1 VSSVPSLHR
10 RIPPPDSRDPV
21 TLPCRNTWHGR
32 PSVTVPVVARYR
44 GAVSEVSPLPRFRR
58 LTTPRAAA
66 VAGILFA
73 LLFAASLVLVRSSI
87 PDDPSAG
94 GDWVHERSG
103 RVTAAMSLMPF
114 AGIAF
119 LWFVGVVRDRMGEL
133 EDRFFSTV
141 FFGSALLFLAMVFV
155 SMSIAGAILASSRVV
170 DDPAGQQV
178 VVKFGRYVMLQ
189 ISNVYALRMA
199 GVFIISLATV
209 WLRTGV
215 MPRWIA
221 VLSYLVAFVL
231 LVVTSL
237 SLWFTLV
244 FPAWALVV
252 SLIILFRPVA
262 TDVLP

>member
-1 VSSVPSLHR
+1 MPGEPLHHADDSAEPR
-10 RIPPPDSRDPV
+10 RPLIPP
-21 TLPCRNTWHGR
+21 
-32 PSVTVPVVARYR
+32 A
-44 GAVSEVSPLPRFRR
+44 RR

-73 LLFAASLVLVRSSI
+73 ALFATSLVLVRSSI
-87 PDDPSAG
+87 PDDPMAG
-94 GDWVHERSG
+94 ADWVQNRAG

-170 DDPAGQQV
+170 DDPAAQLV

-199 GVFIISLATV
+199 GVFIISLATI

-221 VLSYLVAFVL
+221 LLSYVVAFIL

-237 SLWFTLV
+237 SLWFTLI
-244 FPAWALVV
+244 FPAWALMV
-252 SLIILFRPVA
+252 SLFILFRPLA
-262 TDVLP
+262 EAPRP

>member
-1 VSSVPSLHR
+1 M
-10 RIPPPDSRDPV
+10 SRY
-21 TLPCRNTWHGR
+21 LWL
-32 PSVTVPVVARYR
+32 
-44 GAVSEVSPLPRFRR
+44 VSEVSALPRLRR

-73 LLFAASLVLVRSSI
+73 VLFAASLVLVRSSI

-94 GDWVHERSG
+94 GDWVYERSG
-103 RVTAAMSLMPF
+103 RVNVALGLMPF

-141 FFGSALLFLAMVFV
+141 FFGSALLFLAMIFV
-155 SMSIAGAILASSRVV
+155 SMSVAGAILATSRVV
-170 DDPAGQQV
+170 DDPDVHQG

-215 MPRWIA
+215 MPRWLA
-221 VLSYLVAFVL
+221 LGSYLVAFVL

-237 SLWFTLV
+237 TLWFTLV

-252 SLIILFRPVA
+252 SIVILLRPV
-262 TDVLP
+262 TVPVDP